1 MLPKI
6 ANVIAEIFKTVSPI
20 IEAAVDAISD
30 MVPKFQQAVGSIT
43 GYLGEVT
50 SGIKEVLG
58 VAQAGKSGPK
68 TSQTA
73 SILGQILYVLSG
85 MYIIYKASSLGASL
99 AKNMDKGW
107 KFLKGAWNFR
117 NKTIQNAT
125 LAELENTIA
134 GGIRKTQK
142 PSQMSMFGGPLG
154 GILMTLMAGGAGMK
168 LMGWISD
175 KIMGETKYSDLIDK
189 DKVFTD
195 EASWAKNAIRGGM
208 EKTGMYTGIAGI
220 NFLKNPTLFK
230 EGFKG
235 GQAMTEN
242 VSTALKLQSETKI
255 VENALRRGKVLEKA
269 SEISSTKIIKNLGGF
284 TKVVGKLAVGLGFAL
299 DVHGLATA
307 ETRAERWASAAS
319 LITTGLGAAI
329 GTGVGAGTG
338 SLAMGVGALPGAGA
352 GFMTGASIG
361 QAIGIPISMLFGSI
375 GGYLDKQET
384 LERIKE
390 DNSFKIVEQFK
401 DVADSIKD
409 KGSYTTDF
417 EKRLGKNFDYS
428 KNWDEN
434 MTLLQS
440 ERDKEG
446 IRIASL
452 KNYGS
457 ISDMFGDSSE
467 KRFKKE
473 YATALMEAK
482 LARKQ
487 FEILKLKDAY
497 NRDDKKNIEEQL
509 KILKK
514 KSDVLLISNEELE
527 KLKTISSEARVTD
540 YSKQMNTGT
549 YTNSLVDAWKR
560 QDFES
565 LTILAETLFKKLKR
579 KISEGLSKLGWIGKS
594 ILGEENINAIQK
606 SVIEDV
612 GYNHMKINELV
623 DQIKQKGGKI
633 TSKVDI
639 STQEKQEDYI
649 IALTSQLGKLNKT
662 MKEQTKAV
670 KDQTGATKENT
681 EAVKEKNEPEQKSG
695 SFSDLLS
702 NWGSGTY
709 LFEK

>member
-1 MLPKI
+1 
-6 ANVIAEIFKTVSPI
+6 
-20 IEAAVDAISD
+20 
-30 MVPKFQQAVGSIT
+30 
-43 GYLGEVT
+43 
-50 SGIKEVLG
+50 
-58 VAQAGKSGPK
+58 
-68 TSQTA
+68 
-73 SILGQILYVLSG
+73 
-85 MYIIYKASSLGASL
+85 
-99 AKNMDKGW
+99 MDKGW

-125 LAELENTIA
+125 LAELEDTITRGA
-134 GGIRKTQK
+134 SRANKK
-142 PSQMSMFGGPLG
+142 PAQANMFGGPLG
-154 GILMTLMAGGAGMK
+154 GILMTLMAGVAGMK
-168 LMGWISD
+168 LMGFITD
-175 KIMGETKYSDLIDK
+175 KIMGESKYSDLRDK

-195 EASWAKNAIRGGM
+195 EASLIKNAIRGGM
-208 EKTGMYTGIAGI
+208 EKTGMYAGI
-220 NFLKNPTLFK
+220 TGVNFFKNPTLFK
-230 EGFKG
+230 EGFRG

-242 VSTALKLQSETKI
+242 VSTALQLQSETKI
-255 VENALRRGKVLEKA
+255 AENALRRGKALEKA
-269 SEISSTKIIKNLGGF
+269 SEIGSTKVIKNLGGF
-284 TKVVGKLAVGLGFAL
+284 TKAIGKLAVGLGFAL

-319 LITTGLGAAI
+319 LISTGIGATI
-329 GTGVGAGTG
+329 GATIGAGTG

-361 QAIGIPISMLFGSI
+361 QMVGIPIGMLANAI
-375 GGYLDKQET
+375 GGYFDKQET

-434 MTLLQS
+434 MALLQS

-446 IRIASL
+446 IRIAAL

-457 ISDMFGDSSE
+457 ISNMFGDSSE

-565 LTILAETLFKKLKR
+565 LAILAETLFKKLKR

-623 DQIKQKGGKI
+623 DQIQKKGGKI
-633 TSKVDI
+633 TPKVDI

-681 EAVKEKNEPEQKSG
+681 EAVKDKNEPETKVG
-695 SFSDLLS
+695 TFADLLG
-702 NWGSGTY
+702 NWSSSSFIY
-709 LFEK
+709 EK